1 MTEKDAQVEEI
12 FPPLSTTLEHF
23 IVNGSDR
30 EFRKTIYGML
40 TVSSLMLKSRELF
53 GAYIGVSAPQYSM
66 LVAIAESRE
75 TTVSD
80 LATALNTS
88 GPFITAEIKKL
99 IRAGYVSKRTNE
111 NDRRS
116 SLLSLTELGKTR
128 VRQVAP
134 MRTKANDMIFGSL
147 NPAEAAMFQH
157 LIRVMIRDF
166 ERSIHYLEGP
176 EWREPIVRAAKEPRK
191 VKPVEND

>member
-1 MTEKDAQVEEI
+1 MTEGDAPGEEK

-80 LATALNTS
+80 LAAALNTS
-88 GPFITAEIKKL
+88 GSFITTEIKKL
-99 IRAGYVSKRTNE
+99 IRDGYVSKRTNE

-134 MRTKANDMIFGSL
+134 MRTKANDIIFGSL

-157 LIRVMIRDF
+157 LIRVMVRDF

-176 EWREPIVRAAKEPRK
+176 EWREPAVGKGRK
-191 VKPVEND
+191 KTQERSTESD